1 MRTVS
6 TQLKK
11 LDDGLVFLNSKLKN
25 LECNDEI
32 DSNEYKLVSK
42 KIRALNEIL
51 EYVNTYNWVSHKV
64 VIDKIKFIRFCE
76 YNYDEIQRELG
87 LSEASLKSF
96 MYRINKSLN
105 SKIGENTIKMILS
118 DKDNWSDGL
127 MQFRILSGVYDLSD
141 VMVPEC
147 YSQLPEK
154 KFSTYS
160 LKECM
165 AEIDFIYKY
174 SNQGIKDAIGQLDM
188 NKLAFLRYIL
198 ESETDKYRQE
208 QKDLTLVL
216 QGTNISYDEFIEK
229 VNNKYEVDIGL

>member
-11 LDDGLVFLNSKLKN
+11 LDDGLIFLNSKLKD
-25 LECNDEI
+25 LESNDEI
-32 DSNEYKLVSK
+32 ESEEYKLISK

-51 EYVNTYNWVSHKV
+51 EYVNTYNWVSHQA
-64 VIDKIKFIRFCE
+64 VIDKIKVIRYCE
-76 YNYDEIQRELG
+76 YNYEEIQEKLE

-118 DKDNWSDGL
+118 NKDNWNDGL

-147 YSQLPEK
+147 YSSLPEK
-154 KFSTYS
+154 KFQTYS
-160 LKECM
+160 LKECL
-165 AEIDFIYKY
+165 AEIDFIYRY
-174 SNQGIKDAIGQLDM
+174 SHQGIEDAKAKLDV
-188 NKLAFLRYIL
+188 NKLAFL
-198 ESETDKYRQE
+198 
-208 QKDLTLVL
+208 
-216 QGTNISYDEFIEK
+216 
-229 VNNKYEVDIGL
+229 